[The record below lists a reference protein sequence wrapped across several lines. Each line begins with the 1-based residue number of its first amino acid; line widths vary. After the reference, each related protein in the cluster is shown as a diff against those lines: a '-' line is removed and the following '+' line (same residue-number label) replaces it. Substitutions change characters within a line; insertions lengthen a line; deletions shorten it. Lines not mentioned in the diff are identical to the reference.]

1 MGKLRSNYQGT
12 KFTVYDAPG
21 TNPGAQSS
29 SRLNPG
35 GTAPTQT
42 ELDNF
47 VSFKSP
53 SGQKEGV
60 LVLKSKVPRW
70 EGQSWCLDFNG
81 RRDIVA
87 SGRNFQLVAAP
98 ENGPEGLENGN
109 VIFQFAKVR
118 EDVFLMGYQYPIS
131 AFQAFT
137 ISLSRFRCEP
147 CPARFFLRR
156 VVMME

>member
-1 MGKLRSNYQGT
+1 M
-12 KFTVYDAPG
+12 DAIP
-21 TNPGAQSS
+21 ASAVE
-29 SRLNPG
+29 PG

-70 EGQSWCLDFNG
+70 EGQSWCLYFNG

-98 ENGPEGLENGN
+98 ENGPEGLENGDL
-109 VIFQFAKVR
+109 IFQFAKVR
-118 EDVFLMGYQYPIS
+118 EDDKVLLEESSNDGVAYQHQRPNRLRKPNPRQRHVDR
-131 AFQAFT
+131 AQGFT
-137 ISLSRFRCEP
+137 GNRNTLFPSYCSFH
-147 CPARFFLRR
+147 
-156 VVMME
+156 